1 MCEKENPNRHVM
13 KAVTVFDNTFH
24 AIFFHSLPPMMSI
37 VNKNTQD
44 SLFIYIMLLNIE
56 VQVHHNA
63 SLATSHFKLIVF

>member
-13 KAVTVFDNTFH
+13 KAVTVFNNTFH

-44 SLFIYIMLLNIE
+44 SLYIYY
-56 VQVHHNA
+56 VVKH
-63 SLATSHFKLIVF
+63 